1 MNDPREYAVACD
13 SVSFVA
19 KLALDEVQFPGPVL
33 LNSPKSTF
41 WTLSASHMVNL
52 ERRLL

>member
-1 MNDPREYAVACD
+1 MSSQLVLPMNDPREYAAACD

-19 KLALDEVQFPGPVL
+19 KLALDEVQLPGPVL

-41 WTLSASHMVNL
+41 WKGYC
-52 ERRLL
+52 